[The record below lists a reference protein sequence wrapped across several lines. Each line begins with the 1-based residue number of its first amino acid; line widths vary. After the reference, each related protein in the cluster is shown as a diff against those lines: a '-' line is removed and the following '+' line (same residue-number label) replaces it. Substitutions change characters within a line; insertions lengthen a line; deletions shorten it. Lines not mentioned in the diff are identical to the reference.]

1 MNRVQ
6 VLHFTNI
13 LFPPGT
19 HLLYSCPDLSYPES
33 LLRGAV
39 PRLFST
45 INIFPMMAL
54 QRRFLPLLAI
64 ASALLFFF
72 LYHSTSVRET
82 WRGLPQAVGMGEAL
96 SDQQPTTENSDGE
109 GTPKSEEETNYAN
122 WNPRPIFKGGNQK
135 PSDYNFTSIL
145 VIPRTK
151 EEDVNWIKEELPNQQ
166 TAIYVADD
174 PSAPLHPPKNKGH
187 EVMIYLSWIIE
198 NYDDLPDVAIFMH
211 AHRWSWH
218 NDDILDN
225 DAAMMIRRLSLNR
238 VWREGYMNMRCS
250 WDPGCPDWMHPGE
263 VEEDM
268 FKQEQSLLA
277 KSWSELFPL
286 DEVPSVLAQP
296 CCAQFALSSERIQA
310 RPLSSYVWYRDWLL
324 HTPLSDYISG
334 RIWEYV
340 WQFVFTGNNIFC
352 PKEHTCFCDGF
363 GVCFGGEDQFNEFI
377 SVRQQMQG
385 KEGELREWE
394 DKGKAIEEAKDEGR
408 FEEAQQLDVPEP
420 GKDKELKEQIETL
433 REDVNKRKK
442 EAFERGM
449 NPANRAMEAGRQWH
463 EGDGY

>member
-1 MNRVQ
+1 V
-6 VLHFTNI
+6 
-13 LFPPGT
+13 
-19 HLLYSCPDLSYPES
+19 
-33 LLRGAV
+33 
-39 PRLFST
+39 
-45 INIFPMMAL
+45 
-54 QRRFLPLLAI
+54 
-64 ASALLFFF
+64 
-72 LYHSTSVRET
+72 
-82 WRGLPQAVGMGEAL
+82 
-96 SDQQPTTENSDGE
+96 
-109 GTPKSEEETNYAN
+109 
-122 WNPRPIFKGGNQK
+122 
-135 PSDYNFTSIL
+135 
-145 VIPRTK
+145 
-151 EEDVNWIKEELPNQQ
+151 
-166 TAIYVADD
+166 
-174 PSAPLHPPKNKGH
+174 
-187 EVMIYLSWIIE
+187 
-198 NYDDLPDVAIFMH
+198 
-211 AHRWSWH
+211 
-218 NDDILDN
+218 
-225 DAAMMIRRLSLNR
+225 
-238 VWREGYMNMRCS
+238 NMRCS

-263 VEEDM
+263 VEEDV

-352 PKEHTCFCDGF
+352 PKVHTCFCDGF

-420 GKDKELKEQIETL
+420 GKDKELKEQIQTL
-433 REDVNKRKK
+433 RGDVDKRKK
-442 EAFERGM
+442 AAFERGM
-449 NPANRAMEAGRQWH
+449 NPANRAMEAGRRWH